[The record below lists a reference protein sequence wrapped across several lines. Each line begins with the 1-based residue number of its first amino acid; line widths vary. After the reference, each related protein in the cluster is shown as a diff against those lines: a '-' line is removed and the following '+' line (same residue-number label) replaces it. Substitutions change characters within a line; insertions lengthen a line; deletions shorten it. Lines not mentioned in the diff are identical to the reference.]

1 MPDTWNDT
9 AMPILRAVKEMEAK
23 ESDAGRPWWGVNIG
37 QIAERMGKST
47 NEIGPQ
53 LDSLKYGGYI
63 SVQSNTPTSGHPNR
77 HMGVRLLPEG
87 RKALGEWPADPM
99 TALAIALARA
109 LDEASSEAV
118 DDEKRSHL
126 KALAE
131 KVRTA
136 GAAPGP
142 TLAGVALNAILDGV
156 VG

>member
-1 MPDTWNDT
+1 MRDTWNDI
-9 AMPILRAVKEMEAK
+9 AMPILRAVQGMEAE
-23 ESDAGRPWWGVNIG
+23 ESGAGKNLWGGSIKQV
-37 QIAERMGKST
+37 AERMGKSV

-53 LDSLKYGGYI
+53 VDSLECSEHI
-63 SVQSNTPTSGHPNR
+63 SVRENPSTSGHPHN
-77 HMGVRLLPEG
+77 HMGIQLLPKG

-109 LDEASSEAV
+109 LEAASNEAV
-118 DDEKRSHL
+118 DDEERSHL

-136 GAAPGP
+136 GAALGP
-142 TLAGVALNAILDGV
+142 TLAGVALSAIVDGV